1 MKRILKQ
8 EEKRRD
14 EGESVLERKGIKPPT
29 PRGSKLDPYN
39 GQITEWLT
47 HFPKLTAERVREMLT
62 DLGLEAG
69 YSIVRKRVNE
79 LRPDKKEKEAVVK
92 VVTPPGHQFQ
102 FDWSPYTIADGS
114 TVQLFGCILSWAR
127 GHSFEASNNT
137 RQTTVLRFL
146 QASFDS
152 WGGVPH
158 QGVTDSMPGVVDRWE
173 LDKPVLNIRF
183 VDFAAYYNFAVLI
196 SPRATP
202 RFKGK
207 VERPFLFAELNLF
220 NGREFHSLQHFQETL
235 AWWTREK
242 ALKLPHPDTGQP
254 RWQMVEE
261 ERPYLQPLP
270 AHPYDTR
277 DVLVP
282 VVDAYGFAT
291 CRTNRYRVPDKYI
304 GERVYGCI
312 GADRI
317 EFFDRTVHRINEY
330 ERLPDGAGLEVGGG
344 KRKARHDIG
353 LLTDRLATWGDEAA
367 LFAAQLRE
375 QQRCSGAHMAHLLS
389 LQLQWSLDD
398 IVAAIRH
405 ALDYQ
410 AIDAKAIE
418 RILNARFV
426 PRRLDEQIGN
436 ATREHVRTLMA
447 AHPVVQRT
455 LDQYE
460 TLKQGDRPHNSKEDD
475 HEPKEET

>member
-8 EEKRRD
+8 EAKRRR
-14 EGESVLERKGIKPPT
+14 EGESVLEREGIKPPT
-29 PRGSKLDPYN
+29 PRGSKLDPYDE
-39 GQITEWLT
+39 QITAWLER
-47 HFPKLTAERVREMLT
+47 FPKLTSRRVWEMLQ
-62 DLGLEAG
+62 DLGVEVG
-69 YSIVRKRVNE
+69 YSIVRMRVKE
-79 LRPDKKEKEAVVK
+79 LRQTKKSKEAVVK

-127 GHSFEASNNT
+127 GHSFEGSDNT

-173 LDKPVLNIRF
+173 LDEPVLNIRF
-183 VDFAAYYNFAVLI
+183 VDFAAYYDFAVLI
-196 SPRATP
+196 SPRAMP

-207 VERPFLFAELNLF
+207 VERPFLFAELNLL
-220 NGREFHSLQHFQETL
+220 NGREFHSLQQFQETL
-235 AWWTREK
+235 VWWTRER

-254 RWQMVEE
+254 RWRMVEE

-291 CRTNRYRVPDKYI
+291 CLTNRYRLPDKYI
-304 GERVYGCI
+304 GERVYACI
-312 GADRI
+312 GVDHI
-317 EFFDRTVHRINEY
+317 EFFDRTVHRINDY

-353 LLTDRLATWGDEAA
+353 LLADRLATWGDEAT
-367 LFAAQLRE
+367 LFAARLSE
-375 QQRCSGAHMAHLLS
+375 QQRCSGAHMAHLLG
-389 LQLQWSLDD
+389 LQVQWSLDD

-410 AIDAKAIE
+410 AYDAKAIE
-418 RILNARFV
+418 RILDARFL
-426 PRRLDEQIGN
+426 PRRLDEQIGD
-436 ATREHVRTLMA
+436 ATRKQVRTMMA
-447 AHPVVQRT
+447 AHPVVQRS

-460 TLKQGDRPHNSKEDD
+460 TLKQGDPSPDNQEDA
-475 HEPKEET
+475 HEPKKT